1 MKSLYES
8 LVIEDWDPE
17 SYGGAAQ
24 GAGFYVQ
31 ADHKDGYTAGGE
43 LDIKIQGQKITI
55 KEKKSVGDKAHRVE
69 VDIEK
74 PGTYNFDIQ
83 ADCDIS
89 LYIYSEKAVKGI
101 NIATSGKP
109 IANLF
114 MDCKKCQVVNLSEA
128 DICYFDFDGQT
139 KLQELIGPTA
149 KECGFRI
156 AKCPNLESVDLSGI
170 VSTPTNG
177 GTGRL
182 YIRNCKK
189 LSTIRPPQA
198 VGMDVNLEKLPALSA
213 AAAKVIADVA
223 TKSGYK
229 CFDFDKQRSA

>member
-1 MKSLYES
+1 MKSLYET
-8 LVIEDWDPE
+8 LVIEEWDPE

-55 KEKKSVGDKAHRVE
+55 KEKKSSGDKAHRVHL
-69 VDIEK
+69 DIEK

-89 LYIYSEKAVKGI
+89 LYIYSERAVKGI
-101 NIATSGKP
+101 NLATSGKP
-109 IANLF
+109 IANFF
-114 MDCKKCQVVNLSEA
+114 MDCKKCQFVNLSKA

-139 KLQELIGPTA
+139 KLQELTGPTA

-156 AKCPNLESVDLSGI
+156 TKCTNLESVDLSGI
-170 VSTPTNG
+170 MSTPTNG
-177 GTGRL
+177 GMGRL
-182 YIRNCKK
+182 YILNCKK
-189 LSTIRPPQA
+189 LSSIRPPQA
-198 VGMDVNLEKLPALSA
+198 VGMDVNLKKLPALSA

-223 TKSGYK
+223 TKSGHICY
-229 CFDFDKQRSA
+229 DFDKPRSA

>member
-8 LVIEDWDPE
+8 LVTEEWDPE
-17 SYGGAAQ
+17 SYGGAAL

-31 ADHKDGYTAGGE
+31 ADHKEGYTAGGE
-43 LDIKIQGQKITI
+43 LDIKIQGQKIII

-109 IANLF
+109 ITNLF
-114 MDCKKCQVVNLSEA
+114 TPKQNPALLATLTSLT
-128 DICYFDFDGQT
+128 IFLRFTDF
-139 KLQELIGPTA
+139 L
-149 KECGFRI
+149 
-156 AKCPNLESVDLSGI
+156 
-170 VSTPTNG
+170 
-177 GTGRL
+177 L
-182 YIRNCKK
+182 YIFY
-189 LSTIRPPQA
+189 L
-198 VGMDVNLEKLPALSA
+198 
-213 AAAKVIADVA
+213 
-223 TKSGYK
+223 
-229 CFDFDKQRSA
+229 

>member
-8 LVIEDWDPE
+8 LVIEAWEPE

-24 GAGFYVQ
+24 GAGFYIQ
-31 ADHKDGYTAGGE
+31 ADHKNGFGAGGE

-55 KEKKSVGDKAHRVE
+55 KEKKASSDKSHHVYI
-69 VDIEK
+69 DIDK

-83 ADCDIS
+83 ADCDIA
-89 LYIYSEKAVKGI
+89 LYIKSEKAVKEI
-101 NIATSGKP
+101 NLATSGKP
-109 IANLF
+109 IARLH
-114 MDCKKCQVVNLSEA
+114 MDCKKCQFVNLSKS
-128 DICYFDFDGQT
+128 DIGYFDFDGQT
-139 KLQELIGPTA
+139 KLQELAGPTA

-177 GTGRL
+177 GEGRL

-189 LSTIRPPQA
+189 LSSIRPPQA
-198 VGMDVNLEKLPALSA
+198 VGMDMNLEKLPALSA
-213 AAAKVIADVA
+213 AAAKVVADVV
-223 TKSGYK
+223 TKSGHK
-229 CFDFDKQRSA
+229 CYDLDKNRS